1 MWWHALE
8 HAGCV
13 VVREVTDVPTR
24 AALKRELAP
33 HMETS
38 DAGNLLNKVYE
49 ASGGNGSFY
58 PGNTT
63 RITALVAKSETFR
76 SFVMHPL
83 MLSACDVL
91 LKPNCASYQVHA
103 TAGLVVGPG
112 ATVQVLHRE
121 EDGFQFFKAPR
132 PNMVLASMW
141 AISDFTEANGGTH
154 LVPGS
159 HRWAEGR
166 VARDE
171 EVVAAEM
178 PAGSVLLWMGGTL
191 HGAGAN
197 RTDQEWRYGV
207 FLSYSLGW
215 LRQEENQYL
224 RHAARDRAD
233 LSQTAAAYDR
243 IWHARIAR
251 LHRRGAD
258 RCRGEANL
266 TENIS
271 SPAGLI
277 DLERYPILDLTTDA
291 ARALTH
297 HCREQLD
304 RTGACE
310 LPGFLTPVAVE
321 SLTREGDELS
331 ALAYHSESTG
341 TPYLEIPDRS
351 LPEDHPRRIY
361 DHTSVGVVAYD
372 QFPPARQCGVY
383 MNGSR

>member
-1 MWWHALE
+1 MASIPVLSANAPAKDVVACLE
-8 HAGCV
+8 HVGCV
-13 VVREVTDVPTR
+13 VVREVTDVATR
-24 AALKRELAP
+24 EALQRELAP

-38 DAGNLLNKVYE
+38 DAGNRLNKVYE

-83 MLSACDVL
+83 MLSACDAL
-91 LKPNCASYQVHA
+91 LKPSCASYQVHA

-121 EDGFQFFKAPR
+121 EDGFQFFKVPR
-132 PNMVLASMW
+132 PNMVVASMW

-166 VARDE
+166 VARDD

-224 RHAARDRAD
+224 DTPPA
-233 LSQTAAAYDR
+233 
-243 IWHARIAR
+243 IAR
-251 LHRRGAD
+251 TFSKPLRR
-258 RCRGEANL
+258 
-266 TENIS
+266 
-271 SPAGLI
+271 LI
-277 DLERYPILDLTTDA
+277 GYGMHASLGYTDIAPTDA
-291 ARALTH
+291 A
-297 HCREQLD
+297 EK
-304 RTGACE
+304 RT
-310 LPGFLTPVAVE
+310 
-321 SLTREGDELS
+321 
-331 ALAYHSESTG
+331 
-341 TPYLEIPDRS
+341 
-351 LPEDHPRRIY
+351 
-361 DHTSVGVVAYD
+361 
-372 QFPPARQCGVY
+372 
-383 MNGSR
+383 